1 MTRPDARA
9 PNPAPPTRLRRCA
22 PAFACL
28 IGLAALPQAA
38 GAADLGG
45 DCCADLEERVAELE
59 ATTARKGNRKVS
71 LTVSGWVNQA
81 VFFWDDGVES
91 NAYVGTNGLEQDR
104 FRFLG
109 EAKISSD
116 WAAGYILEIGLNGA
130 DSKTFS
136 QASDGTG
143 NNLQHRKSAWFVKSK
158 DLGKLTVGKF
168 DPATYHLID
177 NVDMLLTRNVS
188 DYEAAGVAIGAFQIR
203 TGGNPV
209 GTTRWIDIMG
219 GFQNSSPGQ
228 SGLRNVV
235 RYDTPTLAG
244 FVGSASWGEDDQW
257 ELALNY
263 RNDIGDWKINGSIG
277 YGESTDPVTNGG
289 QCTSTG
295 ASGDCQWWAAGALVQ
310 HIPTG
315 IYVYGGYGLNQ
326 IDLNPGVVADD
337 EAETWYVQAGIERK
351 WFPLGK
357 TNVFGEYRKD
367 NVGLSKGADSSDLDL
382 WAAGIVQNIEAADMS
397 FYAVYRHYEGDITD
411 GGATTNLDDFDMVIT
426 GAKINF

>member
-1 MTRPDARA
+1 MIHSNIKAS
-9 PNPAPPTRLRRCA
+9 
-22 PAFACL
+22 
-28 IGLAALPQAA
+28 LAAALAVAA
-38 GAADLGG
+38 MTSSTAFAADLGG
-45 DCCADLEERVAELE
+45 DCCADLEERIAELE

-109 EAKISSD
+109 DAKITDGWS
-116 WAAGYILEIGLNGA
+116 AGYILEIGLNGA

-136 QASDGTG
+136 QESDGNA
-143 NNLQHRKSAWFVKSK
+143 NNLVLRKSAWYVKSK

-168 DPATYHLID
+168 DTATYHLID
-177 NVDMLLTRNVS
+177 NVDTLLTRNVS

-203 TGGNPV
+203 SGGAFV
-209 GTTRWIDIMG
+209 GTTKWTDIMS
-219 GFQNSSPGQ
+219 GFQNASPGQ

-235 RYDTPTLAG
+235 RYDTPSIAN

-257 ELALNY
+257 EIALNY
-263 RNDIGDWKINGSIG
+263 RGEVGDFKINGGIG
-277 YGESTDPVTNGG
+277 YGESTDPGTNGG
-289 QCTSTG
+289 QCTSPGTT
-295 ASGDCQWWAAGALVQ
+295 GDCQWWAASALIQ

-315 IYVYGGYGLNQ
+315 IYVYGGYGQNEV
-326 IDLNPGVVADD
+326 DLDPGVVADD
-337 EAETWYVQAGIERK
+337 ESGTWYVQAGIERK

-357 TNVFGEYRKD
+357 TNVFAEYRND
-367 NVGLSKGADSSDLDL
+367 DVGLSKAADSSDLDL
-382 WAAGIVQNIEAADMS
+382 WAAGVVQNIENADMS
-397 FYAVYRHYEGDITD
+397 LYAVYRHYAGEIED
-411 GGATTNLDDFDMVIT
+411 GGVTTNLDDFDMVIT